1 MVLCQYNRVYPRRL
15 LHQSDYSPSHGA
27 CLCCR
32 TASRKGN
39 TNIHLGSV
47 GRIHPDPNTTDR
59 HLRSYSNVLG
69 SESPQCTLPQPTEDL
84 LFRFIVVN
92 RYRPYHPSRANT
104 IDMAAYFVY
113 WQEDQDCAASWGWRD
128 CHSLNTLSG
137 F

>member
-15 LHQSDYSPSHGA
+15 LHQSDYSPPHGTS
-27 CLCCR
+27 LCRR
-32 TASRKGN
+32 TTGRKGN
-39 TNIHLGSV
+39 SNIHLGSLD
-47 GRIHPDPNTTDR
+47 RIHPDSDTTDR

-69 SESPQCTLPQPTEDL
+69 SESPQCTLPQPTKDL

-92 RYRPYHPSRANT
+92 RYRPHHSSCTDT
-104 IDMAAYFVY
+104 INMAAYFVS
-113 WQEDQDCAASWGWRD
+113 WQADQDCVASWGWRD